1 MLLMWAS
8 IALPKSNNDVADQES
23 DLEISPDITKQFL
36 DDLARRRL
44 SISAISGGW
53 GAQFI
58 ERVNTLS
65 SKGDTFLILASET
78 IYSPATLGP
87 FTNVVLDVLESGEVA
102 RALVAAKRL
111 YFGVG
116 GGVNEFVYELEK
128 RGGKARE
135 VAVVTTA
142 GVSRLIL
149 DVAVDHDSIK
159 RGTAI

>member
-8 IALPKSNNDVADQES
+8 IALPKSNNDAVDQES
-23 DLEISPDITKQFL
+23 DLEISPDIIKKFL
-36 DDLARRRL
+36 DDLSRRRL

-53 GAQFI
+53 GTQFI
-58 ERVNTLS
+58 ELVNTLS

-87 FTNVVLDVLESGEVA
+87 FTNVVVNVLGSGKAA

-116 GGVNEFVYELEK
+116 GGVNEFVDELKK

-135 VAVVTTA
+135 VAVLTTA

-149 DVAVDHDSIK
+149 DVAVDHDSNQ